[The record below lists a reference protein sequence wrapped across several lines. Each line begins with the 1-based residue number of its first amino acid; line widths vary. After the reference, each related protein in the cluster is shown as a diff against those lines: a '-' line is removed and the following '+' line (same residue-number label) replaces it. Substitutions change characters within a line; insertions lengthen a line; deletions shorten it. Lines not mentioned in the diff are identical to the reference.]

1 MLAARHFLLAGA
13 VVLLL
18 VGASYARGA
27 AAESSPSYISA
38 IQVDPKRPTVI
49 YAGAGH
55 HGVLKSADGGRT
67 WSAANEGLTVPRGSP
82 PNSAPPGSP
91 PGVVRVDTLALDARA
106 PNIVYAGT
114 GLGVFKTTDGARTWK
129 LASSGITFFGSSLRH
144 RLAEGSIYGLSIDPL
159 HPSTVYAAGFGGVWK
174 TTNGGASWKRVLRED
189 VFNVGIDPRR
199 PRTVY
204 AAGVRWQSRTHRES
218 IYKTVDGGGTWR
230 ASGPPG
236 LHDNYF
242 GHPIVVDRRRAGM
255 IYAGGSRGLFL
266 SANQGGTWTK
276 ALALRKAFSGVNAI
290 ALDPVRVSVLYV
302 GTSTRGVM
310 KSVDAGQTWSTPRL
324 DGRRRGVSAL
334 AIARTRPQ
342 TIYAGV
348 YEVGPG
354 SARMFASTDGG
365 ATWRRLF

>member
-1 MLAARHFLLAGA
+1 MLAARQFLLAGA

-18 VGASYARGA
+18 AGASYARGA
-27 AAESSPSYISA
+27 PGQSSLTYISA

-49 YAGAGH
+49 YAAAGH
-55 HGVLKSADGGRT
+55 HGVLKSADDGQT
-67 WSAANEGLTVPRGSP
+67 WSSANEGLTVPPGSP

-91 PGVVRVDTLALDARA
+91 PGVVRVDALALNARS
-106 PNIVYAGT
+106 PNLLYAGT

-129 LASSGITFFGSSLRH
+129 LASNGIDFFGDSLEH
-144 RLAEGSIYGLSIDPL
+144 RLFEGSIWGLSIDPV
-159 HPSTVYAAGFGGVWK
+159 HPSTVYAASFGGVWK
-174 TTNGGASWKRVLRED
+174 TNNGGASWKRVLRD
-189 VFNVGIDPRR
+189 SAFNVGIDPRR
-199 PRTVY
+199 PKTVY
-204 AAGVRWQSRTHRES
+204 AAGVKGRSRTSRDS
-218 IYKTVDGGGTWR
+218 IYKTVDGGVTWR

-236 LHDNYF
+236 LHDNVF
-242 GHPIVVDRRRAGM
+242 GHPIVVDRQRAGM
-255 IYAGGSRGLFL
+255 IYAGGSRGLFI

-276 ALALRKAFSGVNAI
+276 SLALRKAFSGVNAI
-290 ALDPVRVSVLYV
+290 ALDPVRASVLYV